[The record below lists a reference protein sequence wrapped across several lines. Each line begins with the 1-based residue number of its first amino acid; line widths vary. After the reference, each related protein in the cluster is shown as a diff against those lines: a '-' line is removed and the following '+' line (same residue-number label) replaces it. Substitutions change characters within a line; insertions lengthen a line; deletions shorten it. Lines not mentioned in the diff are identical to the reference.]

1 MRAGYKGARKSYTS
15 RGEQIFGSIQK
26 PQQDGDGRKS
36 KSGNNQF
43 RTRPNDDP
51 NIMRDA
57 PTGCGLEF
65 PFCPKE
71 EIKCC
76 STSNH
81 PFFLAK
87 WKYVEIKKKK
97 QIGNQEG
104 NVIVKQPI
112 RDEVTG
118 KPTGKLVYWN
128 LCPNRFTSA
137 TRPKVLKD
145 IYDSTISIVD
155 YPKKSE
161 WWKRNRTLVEKEQY
175 GRNRA
180 F

>member
-1 MRAGYKGARKSYTS
+1 MTGYKGARKSLTS

-26 PQQDGDGRKS
+26 PQQDGRKS

-81 PFFLAK
+81 PYYLAK

-104 NVIVKQPI
+104 NVIVKQ
-112 RDEVTG
+112 
-118 KPTGKLVYWN
+118 KLAEPQKIYWN
-128 LCPNRFTSA
+128 LCPNRFAST

-145 IYDSTISIVD
+145 IYDSTIPIVD

-175 GRNRA
+175 GRNRV

>member
-1 MRAGYKGARKSYTS
+1 MTGYKGARKSLTS

-26 PQQDGDGRKS
+26 PQQDGRRS

-51 NIMRDA
+51 NIIRDA

-81 PFFLAK
+81 PYYLAK

-104 NVIVKQPI
+104 NVIVKQ
-112 RDEVTG
+112 
-118 KPTGKLVYWN
+118 KLAEPQKIYWN
-128 LCPNRFTSA
+128 LCPNRFAST

-145 IYDSTISIVD
+145 IYDSTIPIVD

-175 GRNRA
+175 GRNRV

>member
-1 MRAGYKGARKSYTS
+1 MTGYKGARKSLTS

-26 PQQDGDGRKS
+26 PQQDGRRS

-51 NIMRDA
+51 NIIRDA

-81 PFFLAK
+81 PYYLAK

-104 NVIVKQPI
+104 NVIVKQ
-112 RDEVTG
+112 
-118 KPTGKLVYWN
+118 KLAEPQKIYWN
-128 LCPNRFTSA
+128 LCPNRFAST

-145 IYDSTISIVD
+145 IYDSTIPIVD

-175 GRNRA
+175 GGNRA

>member
-1 MRAGYKGARKSYTS
+1 MTGYKGARKSLTS

-26 PQQDGDGRKS
+26 PQQDGRRS

-51 NIMRDA
+51 NIIRDA

-81 PFFLAK
+81 PYYLAK

-104 NVIVKQPI
+104 NVIVKQ
-112 RDEVTG
+112 
-118 KPTGKLVYWN
+118 KLAEPKKVYWN
-128 LCPNRFTSA
+128 LCPNRFASA

-145 IYDSTISIVD
+145 IYDSTIPIVD

-175 GRNRA
+175 GRNRV

>member
-1 MRAGYKGARKSYTS
+1 MIAGYKGARKSLTS

-26 PQQDGDGRKS
+26 TQQDGRKS

-57 PTGCGLEF
+57 PTYCGGF

-81 PFFLAK
+81 PYYLVK

-104 NVIVKQPI
+104 NVTVKQKL
-112 RDEVTG
+112 EVPQ
-118 KPTGKLVYWN
+118 KVYWN
-128 LCPNRFTSA
+128 LCPNRFTYA
-137 TRPKVLKD
+137 TRPKVIED
-145 IYDSTISIVD
+145 VFDSTIGIVD
-155 YPKKSE
+155 TPKKSE

-175 GRNRA
+175 GRNRV

>member
-1 MRAGYKGARKSYTS
+1 MTGYKGARKSLTS

-26 PQQDGDGRKS
+26 PQQDGRRS

-51 NIMRDA
+51 NIIRDA

-81 PFFLAK
+81 PYYLAK

-104 NVIVKQPI
+104 NVIVKQ
-112 RDEVTG
+112 
-118 KPTGKLVYWN
+118 KLAEPKKVYWN
-128 LCPNRFTSA
+128 LCPNRFAST

-145 IYDSTISIVD
+145 IYDSTIPIVD

-175 GRNRA
+175 GRNRV

>member
-1 MRAGYKGARKSYTS
+1 MTGYKGARKSLTS

-26 PQQDGDGRKS
+26 PQQDGRKS

-65 PFCPKE
+65 PFCPKD

-81 PFFLAK
+81 PYYLAK

-104 NVIVKQPI
+104 NVIVKQ
-112 RDEVTG
+112 
-118 KPTGKLVYWN
+118 KLAEPQKIYWN
-128 LCPNRFTSA
+128 LCPNRFVST
-137 TRPKVLKD
+137 TRPKMLKD
-145 IYDSTISIVD
+145 IYDSTIPIVD

-175 GRNRA
+175 GRNRV

>member
-1 MRAGYKGARKSYTS
+1 MTGYKGARKSLTS

-26 PQQDGDGRKS
+26 PQQDGRRS

-81 PFFLAK
+81 PYYLAK

-104 NVIVKQPI
+104 NVIVKQ
-112 RDEVTG
+112 
-118 KPTGKLVYWN
+118 KLAEPQKIYWN
-128 LCPNRFTSA
+128 LCPNRFAST

-145 IYDSTISIVD
+145 IYDSTIPIVD

-175 GRNRA
+175 GRNRV

>member
-1 MRAGYKGARKSYTS
+1 MTGYKGARKSLTS

-26 PQQDGDGRKS
+26 PQQDGRRS

-51 NIMRDA
+51 NIIRDA

-76 STSNH
+76 STGNH
-81 PFFLAK
+81 PYYLVK
-87 WKYVEIKKKK
+87 WHYIEIKKKK

-104 NVIVKQPI
+104 NVIEKVPLAEPKKI
-112 RDEVTG
+112 
-118 KPTGKLVYWN
+118 YWN
-128 LCPNRFTSA
+128 LCPNRFTYA

-145 IYDSTISIVD
+145 VFDSTIPIVEL
-155 YPKKSE
+155 PKKSE
-161 WWKRNRTLVEKEQY
+161 WWKQNRTLVEKEQY
-175 GRNRA
+175 GRNRV